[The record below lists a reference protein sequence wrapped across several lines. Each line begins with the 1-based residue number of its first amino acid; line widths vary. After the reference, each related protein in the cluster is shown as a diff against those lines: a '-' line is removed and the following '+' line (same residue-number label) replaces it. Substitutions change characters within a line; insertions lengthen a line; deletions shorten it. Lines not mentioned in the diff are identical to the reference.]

1 MVSDLYELKFNPTAT
16 KNDIKGEVKNP
27 DNFSYGDETGLAWKE
42 GKLSNDI
49 MEEQKKIKAADLIV
63 FQFPLYWY
71 SVPAILK
78 GWFDR
83 VLTQGFAYTFETL
96 HDNGPFKYGVLHFC
110 GFQVLPP
117 QISWTPKLSSPEAR
131 AAMLNSWRIRLD
143 GIWTEKP
150 LSFVP
155 INSFD
160 LTLNGGFMLKEEVV
174 KSQEGNS
181 NGLTVGQHMGKCI
194 PPNNQTGQTLSS
206 STRLR
211 LSEWSEAAPFMAHPD
226 VLQVLPD
233 DFLAA
238 PPGVVIVLQS
248 LAREPTRLPLVA
260 STDPHRDELPSSV
273 SVALKESF

>member
-1 MVSDLYELKFNPTAT
+1 MGKNVLIVFAHQSHSSFNAALKEAAVEAFKKQGCKVMVSDLYELKFNPTAT

-96 HDNGPFKYGVLHFC
+96 HDNGPFKNKKAMLSFTTGGLKSAYTPKGLNGDINIVLWPIQYGVLHFC

-194 PPNNQTGQTLSS
+194 PPNNQTGQS
-206 STRLR
+206 
-211 LSEWSEAAPFMAHPD
+211 
-226 VLQVLPD
+226 Q
-233 DFLAA
+233 
-238 PPGVVIVLQS
+238 
-248 LAREPTRLPLVA
+248 
-260 STDPHRDELPSSV
+260 
-273 SVALKESF
+273 